1 MIKRTRWEIHK
12 LARNKI
18 NMQNSVTGPH
28 TQIVRRSFSRL
39 DETKNYVEKW
49 VKDMNRPFT
58 EKVIEGHMKHIKR
71 FSVFPTR
78 EMSIK
83 SMLR

>member
-1 MIKRTRWEIHK
+1 MIKITRWEIHK

-18 NMQNSVTGPH
+18 NMQNSVAGPH
-28 TQIVRRSFSRL
+28 TQIIRRSFSSL
-39 DETKNYVEKW
+39 DETKNYIEKW
-49 VKDMNRPFT
+49 VRDMNRRFT
-58 EKVIEGHMKHIKR
+58 EKVINGHMKHIKR